1 MLSIEEIKKELTKR
15 KDKIS
20 YLKEQLAK
28 TEVNK
33 SEIRGLLIEAIKEKN
48 IVKTGATKHPIKY
61 RLVYDSMGEGIEPVY
76 FWILDLMRDRF
87 QGLGL
92 DVSKTGEDFEASV
105 SGGYFAEM
113 GARATRMQEQAMKML
128 GTINAVVRSILNIIY
143 DLRDF
148 EVRLET
154 YEKSHSKDLNER
166 ETAILG
172 LKQLWMDRVDVNRGA
187 GAINMLARQL
197 QFVTLRDAFMAA
209 RSAEDVDKIDLND
222 RVKRILKPRV
232 QEFLE
237 WKDRSEKEL
246 KKRYN
251 IERAYLRSQV
261 AGLKLYS
268 IWTKPYLKAAQ
279 KLGMKDFNSPDV
291 VNVFNTM
298 QMELAL
304 FGKKE
309 ITPAGVNPAFEDV
322 KLEKKYYACVEVV
335 FRFRALPQ
343 IVRGGGGEGSHV
355 VYGGRTE
362 LEFRPLVLTNDELET
377 LKQQEL
383 YEGMDLIEDMIDV
396 PLKEIREDIE
406 KYLKSEEE
414 KEEEKKKKAKRA
426 GASEPFT
433 ALVDGF
439 KLLGRAFKV
448 RLFKKPEGFVAS
460 EVRTA
465 AVASSRGMCFTLY
478 DTYKKGHGMPTW

>member
-1 MLSIEEIKKELTKR
+1 MASVEEIKKELAKR
-15 KDKIS
+15 KDKVS

-33 SEIRGLLIEAIKEKN
+33 SEIRALLIESIKEKN
-48 IVKTGATKHPIKY
+48 TVKTGATKHPVKY

-92 DVSKTGEDFEASV
+92 EVSKTGEDFEASV

-154 YEKSHSKDLNER
+154 YEKSHSKDPNER

-197 QFVTLRDAFMAA
+197 QFVTLRDAFMVA
-209 RSAEDVDKIDLND
+209 RSAEDVDKIDLNE
-222 RVKRILKPRV
+222 RVKRILKPRI
-232 QEFLE
+232 QEFFE
-237 WKDRSEKEL
+237 WKDRSGKEL

-261 AGLKLYS
+261 AALKLYS
-268 IWTKPYLKAAQ
+268 VWTKPYLKAAQ

-298 QMELAL
+298 QMELVL

-309 ITPAGVNPAFEDV
+309 ITPGGVNPVFEDV

-335 FRFRALPQ
+335 FKFRALPQ
-343 IVRGGGGEGSHV
+343 IVRGGEGSHV

-414 KEEEKKKKAKRA
+414 KEEEKKKKVKRE
-426 GASEPFT
+426 GILEPLKGLFG
-433 ALVDGF
+433 GF
-439 KLLGRAFKV
+439 KDVGRAFKV
-448 RLFKKPEGFVAS
+448 SLFKKPEGFVAS